1 MIRNYIY
8 VIFDEGTWLLMKQF
22 FAVGVGGFFG
32 AMSRYGLSQVIP
44 QEYDFPLST
53 VFINSIGCF
62 CLAWL
67 FTKYTRR
74 TPIILAIGTG
84 FLGAF
89 TTFSTFTVDSLIL
102 LEQGK
107 WFLAGGYIS
116 SSVGGGLLFAVL
128 GVFFAR
134 RQVQ

>member
-1 MIRNYIY
+1 
-8 VIFDEGTWLLMKQF
+8 MKQF

-32 AMSRYGLSQVIP
+32 AMTRYGLSRVIP
-44 QEYDFPLST
+44 QEADFPLST
-53 VFINSIGCF
+53 LCINSIGCF

-67 FTKYTRR
+67 FTKYTKR
-74 TPIILAIGTG
+74 TPFILAIGTG

-89 TTFSTFTVDSLIL
+89 TTFSTFSVDAL
-102 LEQGK
+102 LLFEQDE
-107 WFLAGGYIS
+107 WILAGSYIAS
-116 SSVGGGLLFAVL
+116 NIGGGLLFAVL

>member
-1 MIRNYIY
+1 
-8 VIFDEGTWLLMKQF
+8 MKQF

-32 AMSRYGLSQVIP
+32 AMTRYGLSRVIP
-44 QEYDFPLST
+44 QEADFPLST
-53 VFINSIGCF
+53 LCINSIGCF

-67 FTKYTRR
+67 FTKYTKR
-74 TPIILAIGTG
+74 TPVILAIGTG

-89 TTFSTFTVDSLIL
+89 TTFSTFSVDAL
-102 LEQGK
+102 LLFEQDE
-107 WFLAGGYIS
+107 WILAGSYIAS
-116 SSVGGGLLFAVL
+116 NIGGGLLFAVL

>member
-1 MIRNYIY
+1 
-8 VIFDEGTWLLMKQF
+8 MKQF
-22 FAVGVGGFFG
+22 FAIGVGGFFG
-32 AMSRYGLSQVIP
+32 AMTRYGLSKIIP
-44 QEYDFPLST
+44 QENGFPLST
-53 VFINSIGCF
+53 LCINSIGCF

-67 FTKYTRR
+67 FTKYTKR
-74 TPIILAIGTG
+74 TPVILAIGTG

-89 TTFSTFTVDSLIL
+89 TTFSTFSVDALLL

-107 WFLAGGYIS
+107 WFLAGSYIAS
-116 SSVGGGLLFAVL
+116 NVVGGLLFAIL